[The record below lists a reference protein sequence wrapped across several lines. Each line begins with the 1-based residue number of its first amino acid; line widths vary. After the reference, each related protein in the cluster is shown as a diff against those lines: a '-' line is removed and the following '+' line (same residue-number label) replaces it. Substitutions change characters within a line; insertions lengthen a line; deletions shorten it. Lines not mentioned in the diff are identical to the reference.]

1 MKIQIKQKK
10 KKKSE
15 KRQGALANETTRSLT
30 MEKSIKRERE
40 TLWNRDE
47 AWKMRRDAFNTS
59 REAKNSERKSIHESD
74 SSATDIVTLLLILF
88 LLFQP

>member
-1 MKIQIKQKK
+1 M
-10 KKKSE
+10 E

-30 MEKSIKRERE
+30 MEKSIKREWE

-47 AWKMRRDAFNTS
+47 AWKMRRDAFNMS